1 MTKIKNTKLL
11 RELLISPQWETLF
24 TTEPRLK
31 DEEIPVLAGGLDRI
45 EVKRNRV
52 EFHDIG
58 RNGRDNSF
66 AIVGQ

>member
-1 MTKIKNTKLL
+1 MTKIKNAKLL

-45 EVKRNRV
+45 EVKHNRV

-58 RNGRDNSF
+58 CNGRDNSF
-66 AIVGQ
+66 AIVR